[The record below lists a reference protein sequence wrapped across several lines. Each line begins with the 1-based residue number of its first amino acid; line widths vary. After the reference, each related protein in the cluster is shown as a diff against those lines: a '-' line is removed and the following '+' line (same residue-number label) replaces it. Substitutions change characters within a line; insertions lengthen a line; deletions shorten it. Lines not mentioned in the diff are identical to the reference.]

1 MDVSASDPRWP
12 HHAEPSH
19 LISLEQLHW
28 LRIKMFYE
36 EHLHLYDE
44 IWYIL
49 YQWICIF
56 MEKGNMISLP
66 NYVKAIGLFVGEPVC
81 MVYNWPAEHCEARG
95 KSSTWKFWHSV
106 EMLLGPAHPLPLSM
120 S

>member
-1 MDVSASDPRWP
+1 
-12 HHAEPSH
+12 
-19 LISLEQLHW
+19 
-28 LRIKMFYE
+28 MFYE

-49 YQWICIF
+49 DSSGYFDVRDKEYQWIRIF

-66 NYVKAIGLFVGEPVC
+66 AWIYHCFTLEEKNYVKAIGLFVGEPVC
-81 MVYNWPAEHCEARG
+81 MVYNWPADHCEARG

-120 S
+120 F